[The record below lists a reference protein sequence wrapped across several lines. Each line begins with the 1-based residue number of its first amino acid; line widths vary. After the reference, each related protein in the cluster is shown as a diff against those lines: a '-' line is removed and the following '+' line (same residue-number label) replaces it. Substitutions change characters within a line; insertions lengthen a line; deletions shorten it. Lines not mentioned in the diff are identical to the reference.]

1 MIFIL
6 IECNIVVTVYQMQN
20 RGATKMDNFD
30 LSMFL
35 FGLLNGI
42 PWGVILALIVI
53 ASCGRRR
60 KNEKNNDN
68 FRNDK

>member
-1 MIFIL
+1 
-6 IECNIVVTVYQMQN
+6 MQN

>member
-1 MIFIL
+1 M
-6 IECNIVVTVYQMQN
+6 E
-20 RGATKMDNFD
+20 NFD
-30 LSMFL
+30 LAMFL

-60 KNEKNNDN
+60 KNEKTNGDS
-68 FRNDK
+68 RNDK